1 VRVVIVGAT
10 GNVGTSLIRSCAHD
24 DRVDSI
30 VGLARR
36 VPQID
41 LPKTTWA
48 NADVTHSDLVPHF
61 DGADAV
67 VHLAWLIQPSR
78 DIVKLRSTNVDGSRR
93 VFEAAASA
101 GVPALIYAS
110 SVGTYSPGPKDEAV
124 DESWPAK
131 GVSTSFY
138 SRHKAEVEAMLD
150 TFEREHPDMR
160 VVRLRPG
167 LVFKREAAS
176 EIRRLFIGP
185 LLPSFLVRESLIPFV
200 PNIDGLRFQAVHS
213 YDVGDAYRLATVSNV
228 RGIFNVAADPV
239 LDPHELA
246 RLLNAKPVRMSPQAV
261 RRVAQMSWRLRL
273 QPSPPGWA
281 DMGLNV
287 PIMSTT
293 RAREELGWI
302 PRYSSTEALAELLT
316 GLRDNAGFDTPPLD
330 PRAGGRFRIREF
342 LTGVGAD

>member
-10 GNVGTSLIRSCAHD
+10 GNVGTSIIRSCSHD
-24 DRVDSI
+24 DRIDSI

-36 VPQID
+36 VPDID

-48 NADVTHSDLVPHF
+48 RADVTHSDLASHF

-67 VHLAWLIQPSR
+67 IHLAWLIQPSR

-93 VFEAAASA
+93 VFEAVASA
-101 GVPALIYAS
+101 GVPALVYAS
-110 SVGTYSPGPKDEAV
+110 SVGTYSPGPKDGAV
-124 DESWPAK
+124 DESWPAR
-131 GVSTSFY
+131 GVGTSFY

-150 TFEREHPDMR
+150 TFEQQHPSMR

-167 LVFKREAAS
+167 LIFKREAAS
-176 EIRRLFIGP
+176 EIRRLFMGP

-213 YDVGDAYRLATVSNV
+213 YDVGDAYRLATVSEEGGV
-228 RGIFNVAADPV
+228 FNVAADPV

-246 RLLNAKPVRMSPQAV
+246 RVLNAKPVRMSPQTV
-261 RRVAQMSWRLRL
+261 RRLAQITWRLRL
-273 QPSPPGWA
+273 QPTPPGWA
-281 DMGLNV
+281 DMGLSV

-293 RAREELGWI
+293 KAREKLGWA
-302 PRYSSTEALAELLT
+302 PRYSSTEALTELLA

-330 PRAGGRFRIREF
+330 PRAGGRLRIREF